1 MKVYLLISMY
11 PYQGGYIHGV
21 FSDRKLAEKHG
32 RLLEEEEEE
41 EYIEEIYIEEIELD
55 KFEPNHVYV
64 G

>member
-11 PYQGGYIHGV
+11 PYRGGYIHGV

-32 RLLEEEEEE
+32 RLLEEEE
-41 EYIEEIYIEEIELD
+41 YIEEIYIKEIELD
-55 KFEPNHVYV
+55 KFEPDHVYV